1 MVLFTGG
8 IKSIPEM
15 RILERFNM
23 NALRGL
29 GEETGVEV
37 PPNVNRLAEQDD
49 LYYTQRLGLV
59 RPH

>member
-23 NALRGL
+23 KALRGL

-37 PPNVNRLAEQDD
+37 PPNVKRLSEQDN
-49 LYYTQRLGLV
+49 LCYTQRL
-59 RPH
+59 